1 MEDDGLPFYRTLTFK
16 FLASA
21 ALFIVLIESILLV
34 LSIQGME
41 QRLLSI
47 RNLVLRNLEGPTV
60 RAEHILSDETIQ
72 SIIHEYTRNIIVMVG
87 TIVTVVLGGLY
98 VVVQY
103 WFIDPIRTI
112 VEKNR
117 KTRGRNSLLLIDE
130 ENIPNDEIGTI
141 MQSRN
146 EMLTTIQTLY
156 NEEALETLREAV
168 DAKDE
173 YTEGHSRRVG
183 QVASVLGER
192 LDLGPETCEQL
203 QYAGLLHDVGKI
215 AVDEAILTK
224 EGSLTDEEFSEIQ
237 THPARGEKIIQFS
250 SIDERVLNGVRHHH
264 EQYDGSGYP
273 DGLEGDEIPLFGRVL
288 AVADAMDAMLSD
300 RHYRNALDWDEV
312 ESELADNRGTQFD
325 PEVADRALELVQ
337 PNNRNL
343 LPAFYN

>member
-1 MEDDGLPFYRTLTFK
+1 MEDDDLPFYRTLTFK

-47 RNLVLRNLEGPTV
+47 RNLVLRNLNGTTA

-87 TIVTVVLGGLY
+87 TIVAVVLGGLY

-117 KTRGRNSLLLIDE
+117 NTRGSNSVILIDE

-141 MQSRN
+141 MNSRN

-183 QVASVLGER
+183 QVAAVLGER

-224 EGSLTDEEFSEIQ
+224 EGDLTNEEFSKIQ

-300 RHYRNALDWDEV
+300 RHYRNALDWEEV
-312 ESELADNRGTQFD
+312 ESELANNRRSQFD

-343 LPAFYN
+343 LPAFYQ